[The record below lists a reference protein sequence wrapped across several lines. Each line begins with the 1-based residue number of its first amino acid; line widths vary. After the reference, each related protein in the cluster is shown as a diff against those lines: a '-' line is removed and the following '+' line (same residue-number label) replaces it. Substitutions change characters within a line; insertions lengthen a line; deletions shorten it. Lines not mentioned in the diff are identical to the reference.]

1 MSTTELT
8 RPTTPN
14 PAPTAT
20 DRVVPFDLSA
30 RPGPRERDYG
40 VGYGKSSG
48 YASNRRYTSDWAGP
62 RFRVA

>member
-1 MSTTELT
+1 MTTT
-8 RPTTPN
+8 TTTASDRIVIPTP
-14 PAPTAT
+14 AT
-20 DRVVPFDLSA
+20 DRVVPFNLHG